1 MVVMI
6 IIKTA
11 STTQYLEERG
21 EEKFILYVTLL
32 ILMVITAIAIT
43 TAKSP
48 GIAIAIAIAIAVVV
62 VLEVIAAMSSRTT
75 TQ

>member
-1 MVVMI
+1 MM

-21 EEKFILYVTLL
+21 EEKLILYITLL

-48 GIAIAIAIAIAVVV
+48 GIAIAIAIAVVV
-62 VLEVIAAMSSRTT
+62 VLEVIAAMSSKTT
-75 TQ
+75 KQ